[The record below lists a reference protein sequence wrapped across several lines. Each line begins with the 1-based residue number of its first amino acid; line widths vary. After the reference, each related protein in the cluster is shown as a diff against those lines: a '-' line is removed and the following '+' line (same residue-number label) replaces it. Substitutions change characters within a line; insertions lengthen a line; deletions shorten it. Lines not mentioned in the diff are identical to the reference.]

1 MSALLR
7 RLRSSCSGHVHKT
20 SVFFGFIFKISL
32 CGSNKHSRRLC
43 FPSARGP
50 DAEFGAPCRALGVST
65 APSGAVTFSL
75 LDVIPRRLTPAL
87 LCCYSRDL
95 KSIWFIYKLSGQD
108 LGKSFWLTSFSYDR
122 MILQNRRYRR
132 ERHSL
137 LSHSAVEKESRK
149 ITFHE
154 AHYAPSRM
162 PRSVALR
169 GGSFPP
175 SRCSAWLPRSPV
187 TLSDG
192 WASPLP

>member
-1 MSALLR
+1 MDPINTHAV
-7 RLRSSCSGHVHKT
+7 CA
-20 SVFFGFIFKISL
+20 
-32 CGSNKHSRRLC
+32 
-43 FPSARGP
+43 FPQPRGP
-50 DAEFGAPCRALGVST
+50 DAEFGAPCRELGVST

-122 MILQNRRYRR
+122 MILQNRRYRQ

-149 ITFHE
+149 ITFPRSALRAEPDATVGGPARRLLPSEPLLSVAPTFSRDPVRWPGVPAAVKRCHFTADGTGQARPE
-154 AHYAPSRM
+154 GPSR
-162 PRSVALR
+162 
-169 GGSFPP
+169 
-175 SRCSAWLPRSPV
+175 
-187 TLSDG
+187 
-192 WASPLP
+192 